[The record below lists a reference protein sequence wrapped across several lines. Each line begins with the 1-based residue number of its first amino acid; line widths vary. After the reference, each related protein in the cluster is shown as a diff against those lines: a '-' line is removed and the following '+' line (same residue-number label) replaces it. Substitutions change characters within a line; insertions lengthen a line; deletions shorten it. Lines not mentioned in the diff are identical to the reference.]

1 MVQAADQALCTFYFL
16 GTMPDQIVF
25 TAALT
30 LSLASI
36 SFGAAAGY
44 LAYKNSHDVKNEL
57 KMVFWGIG
65 AIAGLV
71 FGGLC
76 SVWFLIPIILN
87 HI

>member
-1 MVQAADQALCTFYFL
+1 
-16 GTMPDQIVF
+16 MPDQIVF
-25 TAALT
+25 TVFLVISI
-30 LSLASI
+30 LSLALGILS
-36 SFGAAAGY
+36 GY
-44 LAYKNSHDVKNEL
+44 FAYRNSHKIENEL

-76 SVWFLIPIILN
+76 WAWFLIPIILN

>member
-1 MVQAADQALCTFYFL
+1 
-16 GTMPDQIVF
+16 MPDQIVF
-25 TAALT
+25 TVFLAVSI
-30 LSLASI
+30 LSLA
-36 SFGAAAGY
+36 FGILSGY
-44 LAYKNSHDVKNEL
+44 FAYRNSHKIENEL

-76 SVWFLIPIILN
+76 WAWFLIPIILN